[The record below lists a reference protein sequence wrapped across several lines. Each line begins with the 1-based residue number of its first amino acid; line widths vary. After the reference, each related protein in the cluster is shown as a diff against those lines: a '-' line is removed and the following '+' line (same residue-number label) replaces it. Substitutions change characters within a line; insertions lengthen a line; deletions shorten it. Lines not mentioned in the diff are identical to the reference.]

1 MRPHEWGDKMAINFD
16 PCCELFRLDGFSCSK
31 QQTLALRKNITV
43 EHAVVN
49 RFLDMMRLNR
59 FDLF

>member
-1 MRPHEWGDKMAINFD
+1 MAINFD

-43 EHAVVN
+43 EHAVVD